1 MGTDTSSPYS
11 YSWTGVAAGSYSLT
25 VKAYDNNNA
34 VTTSS
39 AVAITVNTAGNQSPT
54 VSISS
59 PANGAS
65 FTAPASITINATAA
79 DADGTI
85 SKVEFYNGATL
96 LGTDTSSP
104 YSYSWTG
111 VAAGSYSITAKAFDN
126 NNASTTSSAVSVTV
140 NSGTGG
146 YDCSTIETYQTY
158 PKVYNLGD
166 LVKYNGVVYQSQSN
180 ALYNVTPGTAEHW
193 WKTMGNCNAGTQALA
208 APAQDIVTN
217 LYPNP
222 AAGSSVTA
230 DVTVVA
236 AEKVTITVTST
247 QTMQQYFNKTY
258 TASATG
264 TESFTVDISNLP
276 VGTFVLQVTTD
287 HGQSSKTF
295 VRQ

>member
-111 VAAGSYSITAKAFDN
+111 VAAG
-126 NNASTTSSAVSVTV
+126 
-140 NSGTGG
+140 
-146 YDCSTIETYQTY
+146 
-158 PKVYNLGD
+158 
-166 LVKYNGVVYQSQSN
+166 
-180 ALYNVTPGTAEHW
+180 
-193 WKTMGNCNAGTQALA
+193 
-208 APAQDIVTN
+208 
-217 LYPNP
+217 
-222 AAGSSVTA
+222 
-230 DVTVVA
+230 
-236 AEKVTITVTST
+236 
-247 QTMQQYFNKTY
+247 
-258 TASATG
+258 
-264 TESFTVDISNLP
+264 
-276 VGTFVLQVTTD
+276 
-287 HGQSSKTF
+287 
-295 VRQ
+295 